1 MKVMTRKRQRREKME
16 KKKFYKKRRVR
27 RILERSGT
35 QTAAPPTTKDSSP
48 LPSTSHHSSPTKN
61 LVVYPRS
68 MPKYI
73 SSSDE
78 ESSGDEEDYSMLF
91 KGLDS
96 FKVDKINELID
107 SLNEKDRLL
116 EKQDLIYVEY
126 YKFVSVEKALALE
139 LEKNKN
145 LTKEFDDCHSFI
157 SYLKIANE
165 ELNDISEV
173 E

>member
-1 MKVMTRKRQRREKME
+1 LTAKE
-16 KKKFYKKRRVR
+16 KK
-27 RILERSGT
+27 
-35 QTAAPPTTKDSSP
+35 
-48 LPSTSHHSSPTKN
+48 
-61 LVVYPRS
+61 VYPRS
-68 MPKYI
+68 TPKYT

-78 ESSGDEEDYSMLF
+78 ESSDAEEDYNMLF

-116 EKQDLIYVEY
+116 EKQEDLIHEEY

-139 LEKNKN
+139 LENNKI

-157 SYLKIANE
+157 SYLKIANQ
-165 ELNDISEV
+165 ELNDNSEV